1 MSCFF
6 TAYAGVPSQQ
16 VSRVTTP
23 GDSSQPTPSM
33 ATPSQATPSMA
44 SNLSTTSESNGPP
57 DETAP
62 SQTLGQCR
70 SGISDTISDTESFV
84 EVSESD
90 VKDVEAM
97 VKSPS
102 FHSEP
107 GSDTLTTV
115 SLTSEASKLE
125 ESTKNSNGSISQKP
139 HEKEERS
146 RRYVAEFLEKYV
158 LDSRT
163 DKQVSVQYFLV
174 VYCKCISFEFLSILM
189 MEWNNL

>member
-1 MSCFF
+1 M
-6 TAYAGVPSQQ
+6 
-16 VSRVTTP
+16 VS
-23 GDSSQPTPSM
+23 
-33 ATPSQATPSMA
+33 
-44 SNLSTTSESNGPP
+44 
-57 DETAP
+57 ETV
-62 SQTLGQCR
+62 
-70 SGISDTISDTESFV
+70 SDTESFV

-90 VKDVEAM
+90 VKDAEAL

-125 ESTKNSNGSISQKP
+125 ESTKTSNGVIGQKP
-139 HEKEERS
+139 EEKEERS

-163 DKQVSVQYFLV
+163 DKQV
-174 VYCKCISFEFLSILM
+174 KCAKFFSLLTASSIFH
-189 MEWNNL
+189 

>member
-1 MSCFF
+1 M
-6 TAYAGVPSQQ
+6 
-16 VSRVTTP
+16 
-23 GDSSQPTPSM
+23 
-33 ATPSQATPSMA
+33 
-44 SNLSTTSESNGPP
+44 
-57 DETAP
+57 
-62 SQTLGQCR
+62 
-70 SGISDTISDTESFV
+70 

-90 VKDVEAM
+90 VKDAEFM

-125 ESTKNSNGSISQKP
+125 ESTRNSNGSGGQKP
-139 HEKEERS
+139 EEKEERS

-163 DKQVSVQYFLV
+163 DKQVKYASCFHYM
-174 VYCKCISFEFLSILM
+174 CICFACL
-189 MEWNNL
+189 

>member
-1 MSCFF
+1 
-6 TAYAGVPSQQ
+6 
-16 VSRVTTP
+16 
-23 GDSSQPTPSM
+23 M

-44 SNLSTTSESNGPP
+44 SNLSTTSENTGPP
-57 DETAP
+57 DEAPP
-62 SQTLGQCR
+62 SQNLGQGR

-90 VKDVEAM
+90 VKDAEAM

-125 ESTKNSNGSISQKP
+125 ESTKNSNGSIGQK
-139 HEKEERS
+139 HEEKEERS

-163 DKQVSVQYFLV
+163 DKQVKVYFFYYFFSFKLFFV
-174 VYCKCISFEFLSILM
+174 NVCIQLSGKSSNCFQDKDYDPYLHIPTS
-189 MEWNNL
+189 WNHI

>member
-1 MSCFF
+1 
-6 TAYAGVPSQQ
+6 
-16 VSRVTTP
+16 
-23 GDSSQPTPSM
+23 M

-44 SNLSTTSESNGPP
+44 SNLSTTSESTGPP
-57 DETAP
+57 DEAP
-62 SQTLGQCR
+62 PLQTLGQGR
-70 SGISDTISDTESFV
+70 SGISDTVSDTESFV

-90 VKDVEAM
+90 VKDAEAM

-125 ESTKNSNGSISQKP
+125 ESTKNSNGVIGQKP
-139 HEKEERS
+139 EEKEERS

-163 DKQVSVQYFLV
+163 DKQVKRLIFLFIAYFV
-174 VYCKCISFEFLSILM
+174 FIFNAS
-189 MEWNNL
+189 

>member
-1 MSCFF
+1 MHTWLF
-6 TAYAGVPSQQ
+6 TAYAGVPSRQ

-23 GDSSQPTPSM
+23 GDSSQPPPSQVASSLTTPSQTTSSM
-33 ATPSQATPSMA
+33 VTPSQATPSMA
-44 SNLSTTSESNGPP
+44 SNLSTTSESTGPP
-57 DETAP
+57 DETPA
-62 SQTLGQCR
+62 SRTVGQGK
-70 SGISDTISDTESFV
+70 SGVSDTPSDTESFV

-90 VKDVEAM
+90 VKEAELL

-115 SLTSEASKLE
+115 SLTSEASKLD
-125 ESTKNSNGSISQKP
+125 ESTKNSNDSGSQKP
-139 HEKEERS
+139 EEKEERS

-163 DKQVSVQYFLV
+163 DKQV
-174 VYCKCISFEFLSILM
+174 K
-189 MEWNNL
+189 